1 MATRTYTLTGR
12 STSADIT
19 HFIGQAFDDRGPLP
33 DGRTAEDT
41 AVALG
46 YDKYSYEG
54 RRAVNEAR
62 VFQVKISWEIQEVT
76 TPSDLEHLLVL
87 PVTEKEDAD

>member
-12 STSADIT
+12 STPADIT
-19 HFIGQAFDDRGPLP
+19 HFISQAFDDRGPLP
-33 DGRTAEDT
+33 DGRSVED
-41 AVALG
+41 ALVG
-46 YDKYSYEG
+46 LGHDKYDYES
-54 RRAVNEAR
+54 RRAIQAAR